1 MLLHKNHVA
10 LVLWLHTGFHLFS
23 IGKGHLITSN
33 YKNCALNVSISI
45 QLQCNTCNIYI
56 ALCNESDSCHF
67 VIEASEAVD
76 NGFAFWT
83 GNVSHA
89 LCVCVCVEGIGEVR
103 EGESQTAEKD
113 EE

>member
-1 MLLHKNHVA
+1 M
-10 LVLWLHTGFHLFS
+10 
-23 IGKGHLITSN
+23 
-33 YKNCALNVSISI
+33 
-45 QLQCNTCNIYI
+45 
-56 ALCNESDSCHF
+56 
-67 VIEASEAVD
+67 SEAVD